1 LPAALKV
8 SGELFGVA
16 VPERENR
23 PTAERA
29 FDDGPFRV
37 DVAKRVSRHRPLSQS
52 FSAGRPQR
60 ACGQYGTD
68 KTMAK
73 WHSWPCR
80 RQELGGRPRVAV
92 RNPQGV
98 MDQKKSIG
106 GLLSDIR
113 TANAPDS
120 ALPPQGKSFEH
131 LSDQSVLQ
139 LYEGIRHQVEADRAM
154 GNRYRLVGNATKERA
169 QRLQA
174 ELVQR
179 DLKFMPII
187 WP

>member
-1 LPAALKV
+1 
-8 SGELFGVA
+8 
-16 VPERENR
+16 
-23 PTAERA
+23 
-29 FDDGPFRV
+29 
-37 DVAKRVSRHRPLSQS
+37 
-52 FSAGRPQR
+52 
-60 ACGQYGTD
+60 
-68 KTMAK
+68 
-73 WHSWPCR
+73 
-80 RQELGGRPRVAV
+80 
-92 RNPQGV
+92 

-113 TANAPDS
+113 TGNASDS

-131 LSDQSVLQ
+131 LSDQSVLR

-154 GNRYRLVGNATKERA
+154 GNRYRLVGNATKQRA